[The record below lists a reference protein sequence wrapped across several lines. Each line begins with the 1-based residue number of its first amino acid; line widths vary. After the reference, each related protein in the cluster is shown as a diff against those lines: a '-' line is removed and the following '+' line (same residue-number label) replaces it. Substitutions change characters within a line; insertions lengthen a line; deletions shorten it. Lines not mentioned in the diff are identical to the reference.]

1 MDHHASGDAVVIV
14 GAGQAGGEVAT
25 ALRQQQFHGPILL
38 IGDEPHLPYRRPPLS
53 KTFLSGEASSE
64 SLLIRNAE
72 TYAKQRIEFLGPARV
87 RSIDRTART
96 IELEDG
102 QVIRYAKLVL
112 ATGGRPRRLSLPGA
126 EKPNVHY
133 VRTIADVEALRE
145 DFLPGRRLVVI
156 GGGYIGLETAA
167 VGIKKGL
174 QVTVLEALPRVLARV
189 AAPELSAFY
198 ERAHR
203 GRGVDVR
210 TGVKIQ
216 ALLGTDRV
224 EAILF
229 EDGSRMEADLVIAG
243 IGLIPNAELAASAGL
258 RVENGIVVDAH
269 SRTSDPDILAVGDVA
284 QHENA
289 FLGRSLRLESVP
301 SAQEQARTAALT
313 ICDKPD
319 AHAAVPWFWSDQFDL
334 KLQMV
339 GLSEG
344 YDRFVIR
351 GDIASDSFSAFYL
364 RNDTVICAECVNR
377 PQDFA
382 VAKKLVAVRAAA
394 LSSALA
400 DESLP
405 LKNLVPA

>member
-1 MDHHASGDAVVIV
+1 MDHQASGDTVVIV

-25 ALRQQQFHGPILL
+25 SLRQNQFRGRILL

-53 KTFLSGEASSE
+53 KTFLSGEATSE

-72 TYAKQRIEFLGPARV
+72 TYAKQDIEFLGEARV
-87 RSIDRTART
+87 RRIDRPEKT

-102 QVIRYAKLVL
+102 QVIGYSKLVL

-126 EKPNVHY
+126 EKTNVHY

-145 DFLPGRRLVVI
+145 DFLPGRRLAVI

-174 QVTVLEALPRVLARV
+174 KVTVLEALPRVLARV

-198 ERAHR
+198 ARAHR
-203 GRGVDVR
+203 SRGVDVR

-216 ALLGTDRV
+216 ALLGAGRV
-224 EAILF
+224 EEILF
-229 EDGSRMEADLVIAG
+229 EDGTRMEADLVIAG

-269 SRTSDPDILAVGDVA
+269 SRTSDPDILAAGDVA

-289 FLGRSLRLESVP
+289 FLGRSMRLESVP

-313 ICDKPD
+313 ICGKPVP
-319 AHAAVPWFWSDQFDL
+319 HAAVPWFWSDQYDL

-344 YDRFVIR
+344 YDRFVTR
-351 GDIASDSFSAFYL
+351 GDISSDSFSAFYL

-382 VAKKLVAVRAAA
+382 MAKKLVAARAAV
-394 LSSALA
+394 LSAALA

-405 LKNLVPA
+405 LKNLIPA